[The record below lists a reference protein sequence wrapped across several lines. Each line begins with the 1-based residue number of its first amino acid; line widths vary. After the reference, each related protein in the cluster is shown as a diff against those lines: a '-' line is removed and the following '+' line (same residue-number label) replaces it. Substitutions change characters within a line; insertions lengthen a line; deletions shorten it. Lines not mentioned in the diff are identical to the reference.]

1 MNDKTEICCHISFA
15 HREMRIKNETK
26 SDDECICKKKN
37 TTILFRILF
46 HLVVKSFFSLAKFID
61 LSVEGLRRIGWKS
74 KLLLNYIAM
83 IVTELAVL
91 MFNSINYLIFSLKS
105 FSNCTYPKK
114 IETVDKCSFYS
125 NLFEKIWFMHQS
137 CIEFHSNADYNIP
150 TANETLAFQN
160 QNNTTKKSVNSTGRE
175 CFFFNFIMLI
185 VVAAVAFV
193 PSYHISFE

>member
-114 IETVDKCSFYS
+114 LKQSTNAVFIQIYSKKFGLCINRVLSFILMPIIIFQQRTRRWHS
-125 NLFEKIWFMHQS
+125 KIK
-137 CIEFHSNADYNIP
+137 
-150 TANETLAFQN
+150 
-160 QNNTTKKSVNSTGRE
+160 TTRQKNR
-175 CFFFNFIMLI
+175 
-185 VVAAVAFV
+185 
-193 PSYHISFE
+193 